1 MAPHTLLDFPPIYR
15 VALME
20 PRNWLT
26 KAIDTLRDET
36 NENLPEGMMRLQ
48 VKDTL
53 DQLESFMKTVGC
65 EF

>member
-1 MAPHTLLDFPPIYR
+1 
-15 VALME
+15 ME